1 LTHVFLHGKFGRK
14 ACTGGTANQKGAFI
28 GGGLFGD
35 KKTRAILLNWD
46 FLSKE
51 SLSTNRFYTQKKHL
65 QINQLEN
72 TRNFFVVTPFQAQK
86 SPLWAGF

>member
-14 ACTGGTANQKGAFI
+14 VCTGGTANQNGLYLI

-35 KKTRAILLNWD
+35 KKARAILLNWD

-51 SLSTNRFYTQKKHL
+51 SLRTNLPYINKKYL
-65 QINQLEN
+65 QIN
-72 TRNFFVVTPFQAQK
+72 
-86 SPLWAGF
+86 